1 MNYLASIDCYLCDC
15 AVTTCKYS
23 CSSNYMRKFLG
34 QGVKVLLQRVGFWP
48 PQDLPGSLPKEE
60 LEAERLCCIYWLPG
74 PETKPTNSSRTPAWP
89 TLLWFREIK
98 LCPTEKGLKSRCS
111 WECYFIALV
120 QWVGLVA
127 YNLET
132 LEHLWIV
139 REVHYSLSA
148 VRHSSFQCK
157 LQSSHQDAEHYL
169 WPVAGH
175 E

>member
-1 MNYLASIDCYLCDC
+1 MNYLASIDCYFCEC
-15 AVTTCKYS
+15 VVTLCKYS
-23 CSSNYMRKFLG
+23 CGSSYTWKCLG
-34 QGVKVLLQRVGFWP
+34 RGVTVLGRVGFWP
-48 PQDLPGSLPKEE
+48 PWDLPSSLPKAE
-60 LEAERLCCIYWLPG
+60 LEAEGFCCIYRLPG

-89 TLLWFREIK
+89 SLLWFREIK
-98 LCPTEKGLKSRCS
+98 LYPIEKGLKSCCS
-111 WECYFIALV
+111 WECYFNVLV

-127 YNLET
+127 YNWET

-139 REVHYSLSA
+139 GEVHYSLSA

-169 WPVAGH
+169 WPVTGH